1 MNVDELGDLG
11 LSWEEEDAI
20 VEFMKTLSDGYRP

>member
-11 LSWEEEDAI
+11 LTVEDEEAL
-20 VEFMKTLSDGYRP
+20 VEFMKTLTDK